1 MPNFRNTGK
10 GISELGK
17 KQQHRKLT
25 ELKTYVE
32 KSLWFAETFGLTLQS
47 ATFFDKSGFNHSILY
62 GSTSEG
68 KRYKD
73 LSEEEKQRIKEI
85 LLIVDQFCI
94 GEAAYH
100 EVTMS
105 PAGENL
111 PRSYL
116 VKECKESLNV
126 LTPGVSESAQLIFID
141 ALSNEIQ
148 KHVSFSKL
156 PLITCTGNNCFCK
169 NLSFI

>member
-1 MPNFRNTGK
+1 MNSKQKDHDTLLSENKALSDYLEKAGIFTNFRNTGK
-10 GISELGK
+10 CISELGK

-32 KSLWFAETFGLTLQS
+32 KSMWFAETFGLTLQS
-47 ATFFDKSGFNHSILY
+47 ATFSDKSGSKHSILY

-73 LSEEEKQRIKEI
+73 LSEQEKQRIKEI

-100 EVTMS
+100 EVTMT

-116 VKECKESLNV
+116 VK
-126 LTPGVSESAQLIFID
+126 
-141 ALSNEIQ
+141 
-148 KHVSFSKL
+148 
-156 PLITCTGNNCFCK
+156 
-169 NLSFI
+169 